1 MSRQIRFWL
10 VWGAIPF
17 VVLASL
23 CLPLRMQ
30 PEWSHVLTIVLVI
43 AAIVLAIEIFEHSR
57 ETAQDRTAEA
67 EIDDHELAVIIVAG
81 PHASSLF
88 NSSGDDTAFRRE
100 AGALWLRAD
109 SVEQLRDTMM
119 RVKASR
125 GRFPDAAVVPLVSES
140 DDESDMRQAFAKWRT
155 ELREALCYPD
165 AAYVLPCYLAVYTCL
180 GFKGADGAR
189 PKWTGDAIEI
199 GTRQMN
205 AASKVGEL
213 LASIRQQLLRPSP
226 TGSSAQCA
234 LGLGVFDWL
243 DATALLSSMTMLANT
258 PPFMLKGLTLADVG
272 RRPIRPGAWTRWL
285 TVRTGLHIRQTK
297 SSMAPLPV
305 PRVAKHAES
314 GIREG
319 WSSARHLVSTRASFV
334 PALVFSTVSTLGIA
348 VAVSGWMNSRMIQ
361 RVSND
366 IADYRGGAD
375 EWIGRKRFAQA
386 RLEHDRTAIVQ
397 TLLDG
402 VPTGFGWGL
411 YRGQELLVKLDTVLD
426 SPRTAS
432 IAMQLDTVSLFAA
445 GKATFSPGAAQ
456 RELQHALR
464 MILANPEQRVLIV
477 GHADSSGSDAANF
490 QLSEARA
497 RAIRDW
503 FVDQGVLKTRFIV
516 QGAGDTH
523 PIADNDSPS
532 GRAQNRRVE
541 VLLIPDVSSD
551 RKASGTEL

>member
-1 MSRQIRFWL
+1 MSRRIRFWL

-23 CLPLRMQ
+23 CLPLGMQ
-30 PEWSHVLTIVLVI
+30 PEWSHVLTIVLII
-43 AAIVLAIEIFEHSR
+43 AAVVLAIEISERFR
-57 ETAQDRTAEA
+57 ETRQDRTVEA

-88 NSSGDDTAFRRE
+88 NSKGDDAMLRRE

-109 SVEQLRDTMM
+109 NVEQFRETMA
-119 RVKASR
+119 RIKASR

-140 DDESDMRQAFAKWRT
+140 DDESEMRQAFSKWRT
-155 ELREALCYPD
+155 ELRESLCYPD

-180 GFKGADGAR
+180 GFKGGDSAR

-199 GTRQMN
+199 GAGQMN

-213 LASIRQQLLRPSP
+213 LAAIRQQLLRPSR

-234 LGLGVFDWL
+234 LGLGAFDWL
-243 DATALLSSMTMLANT
+243 DATALLSSMSALANT

-272 RRPIRPGAWTRWL
+272 RQPVRPGAWTRWL
-285 TVRTGLHIRQTK
+285 TVRTGLHIRRPQ
-297 SSMAPLPV
+297 SSTSPLPV
-305 PRVAKHAES
+305 PRVTKVAES

-319 WSSARHLVSTRASFV
+319 WSSARNIVSARASFV

-348 VAVSGWMNSRMIQ
+348 VAVSAWTNGRMIQ
-361 RVSND
+361 RVATD
-366 IADYRGGAD
+366 MADYRSAPD
-375 EWIGRKRFAQA
+375 EWIGKKRFAQA
-386 RLEHDRTAIVQ
+386 RLEHDRTTIVD
-397 TLLDG
+397 TLLNG
-402 VPTGFGWGL
+402 VPAGLGWGL
-411 YRGQELLVKLDTVLD
+411 YRGQELLVKLDMALV
-426 SPRTAS
+426 SPRGEST
-432 IAMQLDTVSLFAA
+432 AMQLDTVTLFAT
-445 GKATFSPGAAQ
+445 GQATFSPGAAQ

-477 GHADSSGSDAANF
+477 GHSDSAGSDAVNL
-490 QLSEARA
+490 QLSKARA

-516 QGAGDTH
+516 QGAGNTH
-523 PIADNDSPS
+523 PVADNASPL

-541 VLLIPDVSSD
+541 ILLIPNVASD
-551 RKASGTEL
+551 RTAIETEL